1 MAIARSNPFLAELSG
16 MKNRLNRLF
25 DQDDFWINDAYAGA
39 MEWMPAVDIVETD
52 RDITIKAELPGVE
65 PKDVAISLEN
75 NVLTLKGQRE
85 SAKEVQKENYYRMER
100 ATGAFSRSFAI
111 PVSIDGDKVTADFKN
126 GLLTITLPK
135 KESARGRTIEVNVA

>member
-1 MAIARSNPFLAELSG
+1 MAIAKSNPFLAELRG
-16 MKNRLNRLF
+16 MKNRSNRLF
-25 DQDDFWINDAYAGA
+25 DQDDFWINDAYAGG
-39 MEWMPAVDIVETD
+39 MEWMPAVDIFETD

-65 PKDVAISLEN
+65 PKDVAVSLDN

-126 GLLTITLPK
+126 GLLTVTLPK